1 MEQNDDIV
9 KDLEK
14 EIADKTAKLNS
25 IKYADYEAAKAN
37 YEMATE
43 QYQVAYQNLADAKRR
58 LYEETN
64 KKVQAAT
71 TNFFKGRAF

>member
-37 YEMATE
+37 YEIATE

-71 TNFFKGRAF
+71 TNFFKVRAF